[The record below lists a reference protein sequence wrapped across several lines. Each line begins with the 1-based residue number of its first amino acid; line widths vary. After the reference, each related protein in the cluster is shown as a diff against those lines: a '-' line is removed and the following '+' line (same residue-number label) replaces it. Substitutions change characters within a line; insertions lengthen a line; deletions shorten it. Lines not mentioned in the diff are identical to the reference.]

1 MPSFKDRLMHAWNA
15 FNGRD
20 RPSRAKDLGPPTY
33 TRSDAPRRKLGN
45 ERSIVTAIYNR
56 IAVDVSQISIRHV
69 RLDANGM
76 FLEDIKDGLNN
87 VLTAEANID
96 QTGRAFIRDLTMS
109 MLEEGYIAAVPVD
122 TTLDP
127 LATGGYDIDTIRRGR
142 IKEWRPK
149 HVLVEVYNDKTGH
162 REDLVMPKKMVA
174 IVENPFYAIMNEPN
188 STLQRLIRKL
198 NILDAIDEQSGS
210 GKLDMIIQL
219 PYVIKTQQ
227 RREEAEKRRKEIE
240 SQLSNSKLGIA
251 YTDGTER
258 VIQLNRPIENNL
270 MSQIEYLTKMLYSQ
284 LGITE
289 SILDGTADEQTRLNY
304 YSFTVEPI
312 LDALKDEF
320 ERKFLTKTARTR
332 GEAIRYFRSPFKLTP
347 VVDLAN
353 IADAL
358 TRNAILSS
366 NEMRGVLGYKPSDEP
381 DADRLMN
388 KNMNPYDVQPY
399 GPEEEQPYA

>member
-20 RPSRAKDLGPPTY
+20 RPSRTKDLGPPTY

-109 MLEEGYIAAVPVD
+109 MLEEGYIAAVPID

-127 LATGGYDIDTIRRGR
+127 LATGGYDIGTIRRGR

-162 REDLVMPKKMVA
+162 REDLIMPKKMVA

-388 KNMNPYDVQPY
+388 KNMNPYDAQPY